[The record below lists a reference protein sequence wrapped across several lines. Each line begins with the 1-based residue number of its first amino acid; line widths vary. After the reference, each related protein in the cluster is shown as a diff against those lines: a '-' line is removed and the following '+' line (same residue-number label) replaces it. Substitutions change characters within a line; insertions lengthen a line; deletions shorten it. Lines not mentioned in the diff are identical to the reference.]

1 MRQCLYQFGGFVPEL
16 AVWMNSLNERSNIIS
31 IDPLALD
38 FERSKGTVWV
48 GNQLVDAGT
57 TDGCKG
63 KLEILD

>member
-1 MRQCLYQFGGFVPEL
+1 MTEGACCDAVPVPVQWLRPRTRCVDEQS
-16 AVWMNSLNERSNIIS
+16 A